1 MQEKYC
7 LGVPSD
13 ITIFRKLVENGSYID
28 KTMYL
33 RRIAT
38 WRSLL
43 HALSAAWLGKD
54 TDLFNAEGAFRRE

>member
-1 MQEKYC
+1 MHC

-33 RRIAT
+33 TNTT

-43 HALSAAWLGKD
+43 HALSAAWQGKD
-54 TDLFNAEGAFRRE
+54 TDLFKTEGAFRRE